1 MLVWSMF
8 GGTDGSAG
16 TGTVHVV
23 CILSI
28 WEVFLTAM
36 EYVVCLSGKGEGR
49 GEGEGIEGKRDG
61 E

>member
-16 TGTVHVV
+16 TGMEHVV